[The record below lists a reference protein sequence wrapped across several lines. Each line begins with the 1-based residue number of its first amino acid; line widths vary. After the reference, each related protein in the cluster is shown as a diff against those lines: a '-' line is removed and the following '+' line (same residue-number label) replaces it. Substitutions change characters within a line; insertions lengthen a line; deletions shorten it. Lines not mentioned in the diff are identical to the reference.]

1 MPDLVATARLA
12 LAALV
17 ALTAL
22 GALNK
27 MHRGTTRPCVA
38 GAMVLVFAGAAGQL
52 AAGLRSE
59 YDEILDL
66 LLLGG
71 IGALLLASQRV
82 PTWWLE
88 RVRNPG
94 ASVILILVVAIFGA
108 WATSARADDG
118 PMTAKCAS
126 LAQVIERAATY
137 RDVDASRD
145 KFIAYVERLMAAAS
159 EEQRAIV
166 RRELRRLW
174 TERKPAAEAAFAV
187 YRRCVAQLGD
197 MGKES

>member
-1 MPDLVATARLA
+1 MPDLVEVARLA

-71 IGALLLASQRV
+71 ICAFLLASQRV

-94 ASVILILVVAIFGA
+94 ASVVLILVAGIFAA
-108 WATSARADDG
+108 WAVSARADEG
-118 PMTAKCAS
+118 PVAVKCAN

-137 RDVDASRD
+137 RDVDANRD
-145 KFIAYVERLMAAAS
+145 KFVAYVERLMAAAS
-159 EEQRAIV
+159 EEQRAVV

-174 TERKPAAEAAFAV
+174 AERRPGAEAAFAV